1 MRLFRNA
8 PAVGQVPTLSD
19 GYPPDPDIQEQV
31 VSNQVKAATQ
41 WDDTERDMALSDIIN
56 ERDSREDSR
65 RQALVL
71 ALVTLVLFI
80 VGLAWTYNSLKHDRL
95 VSSEKAASVQTPYT
109 PETIR

>member
-19 GYPPDPDIQEQV
+19 GFPPDLDIQEQV
-31 VSNQVKAATQ
+31 VSNQVRAAAQ
-41 WDDTERDMALSDIIN
+41 WNDTERDMVMSDIIN
-56 ERDSREDSR
+56 ERDAERESR

-71 ALVTLVLFI
+71 ALVTLLLF
-80 VGLAWTYNSLKHDRL
+80 VMGLAWTYNSVQHDRL
-95 VSSEKAASVQTPYT
+95 VASEKAAAVQTPYT

>member
-31 VSNQVKAATQ
+31 VSNQVRAANQ
-41 WDDTERDMALSDIIN
+41 WEDTERDMVISDIIN
-56 ERDSREDSR
+56 ERDARDDSR

-71 ALVTLVLFI
+71 ALVTLFLLI
-80 VGLAWTYNSLKHDRL
+80 AGIAWTYNSIQHDRM
-95 VSSEKAASVQTPYT
+95 VNTQRAAAVQTPYT